1 MRAEPTAVLWDF
13 DGTLVDTEPLW
24 AATELEILARHGV
37 TWGPEK
43 MTACHGQH
51 ALVTAQ
57 MMADDM
63 GLPERGRD
71 VWLELHERI
80 AGHIR
85 DKGLPW
91 LPGAQRLMAE
101 LAAADVP
108 CAIVTA
114 SDRIIIDAAR
124 EHLPSNV
131 EVIVTV
137 DEVSSAKPD
146 PEAYL
151 LAAERLGIDAAHAV
165 ALEDSVPGTTA
176 ALAAGAVVYAVPT
189 MVTLPPHPRMHV
201 SPTGLR
207 TTTWSELAD
216 LWREKQGVLA

>member
-24 AATELEILARHGV
+24 AATEVEILARHGV
-37 TWGPEK
+37 TWSAEK
-43 MTACHGQH
+43 MTSCHGQH

-63 GLPERGRD
+63 GIPERGRD

-85 DKGLPW
+85 DNGLPW
-91 LPGAQRLMAE
+91 LPGAQALMAE
-101 LAAADVP
+101 LAEAGVP

-114 SDRIIIDAAR
+114 SDSMIIEAAR

-131 EVIVTV
+131 QVIVTV
-137 DEVSSAKPD
+137 DQVTNAKPD

-151 LAAERLGIDAAHAV
+151 LAARRLGIDAADAV
-165 ALEDSVPGTTA
+165 ALEDSVPGSAA

-189 MVTLPPHPRMHV
+189 MVELPPHPRMYV

-207 TTTWSELAD
+207 TTTWGELAG
-216 LWREKQGVLA
+216 LWRARQGVLA

>member
-24 AATELEILARHGV
+24 ASTEVEMLARYGV
-37 TWGPEK
+37 VWSDER
-43 MTACHGQH
+43 MTSCHGQH

-63 GLPERGRD
+63 GIPERGRD
-71 VWLELHERI
+71 VWLDLHRRI
-80 AGHIR
+80 SAHIR
-85 DKGLPW
+85 DEGLPW
-91 LPGAQRLMAE
+91 LPGAQALMAE
-101 LAAADVP
+101 LAGVGVP

-114 SDRIIIDAAR
+114 SDRMILDAAR
-124 EHLPSNV
+124 EQLPPNV

-137 DEVSSAKPD
+137 DEVANAKPD

-151 LAAERLGIDAAHAV
+151 LAAERLRVDPRDAV
-165 ALEDSVPGTTA
+165 ALEDSVPGTRA

-189 MVTLPPHPRMHV
+189 MVTLPPHPRMYV

-207 TTTWSELAD
+207 DTTWGELAG
-216 LWREKQGVLA
+216 LWRELQGVAA